1 MQIKVGVATM
11 KAIVKTTPLQK
22 RELYN
27 LLHTS
32 ILLSC
37 GFRCRY
43 RMTVWIA
50 ITTEI
55 LGSIP
60 ILD

>member
-27 LLHTS
+27 YAMY
-32 ILLSC
+32 
-37 GFRCRY
+37 CRA
-43 RMTVWIA
+43 T
-50 ITTEI
+50 
-55 LGSIP
+55 
-60 ILD
+60 

>member
-43 RMTVWIA
+43 RMTV
-50 ITTEI
+50 
-55 LGSIP
+55 
-60 ILD
+60 